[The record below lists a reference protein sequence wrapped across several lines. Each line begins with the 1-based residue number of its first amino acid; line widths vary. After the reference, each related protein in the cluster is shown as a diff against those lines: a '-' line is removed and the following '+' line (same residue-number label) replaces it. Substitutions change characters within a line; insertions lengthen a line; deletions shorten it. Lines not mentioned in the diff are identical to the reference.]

1 MIFLAAF
8 FVAYI
13 RYIPPS
19 RAAGRLAQVYREVR
33 AEVPRVPNLLQA
45 FSLRPETME
54 CVYRSWLALMWS
66 GRVPRQLKELIA
78 VVVSKTT
85 KCDYCVDA
93 HMVFLLAA
101 GLDRTHAYEV
111 ESKLDAAECLDDRTR
126 TVLRLSSRLAN
137 DARSVTADDIT
148 AFAAAYPDAE
158 ERGEILSVIAA
169 FSAITRIANALGV
182 AFEIPAP
189 LRRFE
194 AGRRGAIGL
203 LSHLTAISLDLSERP
218 VRARTPEENRRALI
232 RLFATQI
239 GFPSCPPGFRLLEA
253 CPEIFDGQLRTIEKT
268 VCVMPRDRWMRIG
281 LVIGKLTGCGY
292 LSDNCGR
299 WLSQRGI
306 DATAMIAASEG
317 AGSMLPEVEDACLR
331 FARDITL
338 HSHTIGED
346 RIREMR
352 RLGLSDGAIL
362 DLAWVGGVLNG
373 VVQLVRV
380 LTPLEERAAA

>member
-1 MIFLAAF
+1 M
-8 FVAYI
+8 
-13 RYIPPS
+13 
-19 RAAGRLAQVYREVR
+19 YREVR
-33 AEVPRVPNLLQA
+33 AEVPRVPNLIQL
-45 FSLRPETME
+45 FSLRPETMQ
-54 CVYRSWLALMWS
+54 CVYRSWLAIMWN
-66 GRVPRQLKELIA
+66 GRLPRQLKELVA
-78 VVVSKTT
+78 VVVAKTT
-85 KCDYCVDA
+85 KCDYCLDA

-101 GLDRTHAYEV
+101 GFDRMRAYEV
-111 ESKLDAAECLDDRTR
+111 ESRLHEVEWLDERTR
-126 TVLRLSSRLAN
+126 TALKLTGRLAA
-137 DARSVTADDIT
+137 DASSLTPEEIA
-148 AFAAAYPDAE
+148 AFAAMWPEAE
-158 ERGEILSVIAA
+158 ERAELLSVVAA

-203 LSHLTAISLDLSERP
+203 LARLTAISLDLSERP
-218 VRARTPEENRRALI
+218 IRARTPEDNRRALV

-239 GFPSCPPGFRLLEA
+239 GFPSCPPGFQLLEA
-253 CPEIFDGQLRTIEKT
+253 CPEIFDGQLRSIEKT

-281 LVIGKLTGCGY
+281 AVIGKVTGCGY
-292 LSDNCGR
+292 LSENCGR

-306 DATAMIAASEG
+306 DVATVVAASEG

-338 HSHTIGED
+338 QSHTIGED
-346 RIREMR
+346 RIRELR

-362 DLAWVGGVLNG
+362 DLAYVGGVLNG

-380 LTPLEERAAA
+380 LTPLEERVAA